1 MKKNLYNGRK
11 WGEAKIFL
19 IWRLGYKGRWK
30 VKKAKNMGEWTEG
43 GKIWKRLRGEIVI
56 KIQYFFEKSKEK
68 NEGEASA
75 SW

>member
-30 VKKAKNMGEWTEG
+30 VKKAKKYG
-43 GKIWKRLRGEIVI
+43 GMNGNEEIWNL
-56 KIQYFFEKSKEK
+56 KENK
-68 NEGEASA
+68 GRK
-75 SW
+75 